1 MIRPDPSAP
10 LPAEAGVALELRR
23 RDAFRAVFG
32 AAAASLVGLDAMA
45 LPAAAPQFLHGVA
58 SGDPDAA
65 SVVLWTRVT
74 QSGTKPVMVDWKLSS
89 TADMATPVAQGS
101 ARALAAGDYTVK
113 VIPNGLTAGATYW
126 YQFSCNGVVSP
137 IGRTR
142 TLPDANSTA
151 EVNLAI
157 FSCSNFEKGYFNAYG
172 EAAKDD
178 SLFGMFHLGDYTYE
192 YGLGGYQTTALAL
205 NLVTEPRK
213 DQLLPTTETTTLA
226 AYRTRQ
232 ALYHTDPQLQA
243 AHQNFPWFAI
253 YDDHESAN
261 DSWTGGAENHTP
273 ATEGDWQSRKQ
284 AALQAWYEWMPV
296 RNRNPRFD
304 ANGNPQKLFHFVD
317 FGKVARLVLLDSRL
331 AGRDQQ
337 LTSTAMGQAYG
348 YYAQTG
354 SWALDTVSGRPRS
367 LLGAQQEAWVDGA
380 LAHSKQTWQLVG
392 NQTLLHYQIAPD
404 FLNAPGLTDAQRAG
418 ISGTVDAIFGA
429 GAGAQFGQL
438 GALGLPNPATND
450 SWNGYPTA
458 RNRFYASLLK
468 AKNPVVLTGD
478 SHNAW
483 AANLAVGPTKVGVE
497 FGATSVTSPGYE
509 QTFPGLP
516 AATLGAL
523 ITYSSQTKSQTDKLQ
538 WCELANR
545 GYLKVSANTTQLTAT
560 FVFVSTAFSTSYTT
574 STKTFTV
581 NPGARQATA
590 VTV

>member
-1 MIRPDPSAP
+1 MIRPAHTAP
-10 LPAEAGVALELRR
+10 LPAEAGTALELRR

-32 AAAASLVGLDAMA
+32 AAAASLVGLEAMA
-45 LPAAAPQFLHGVA
+45 LPSVSPQFLHGVA
-58 SGDPDAA
+58 SGDPRTT

-74 QSGTKPVMVDWKLSS
+74 QTGTRPLAVDWKLSS
-89 TADMATPVAQGS
+89 SADMATIVAQGT
-101 ARALAAGDYTVK
+101 ARTNAGIDWTVK
-113 VIPNGLTAGATYW
+113 VLPTGLTAGATYF
-126 YQFSCNGVVSP
+126 YQFTCNGVASP
-137 IGRTR
+137 VGRTR
-142 TLPDANSTA
+142 TMPAATSTA
-151 EVNLAI
+151 DVNLAV
-157 FSCSNFEKGYFNAYG
+157 FSCSMFEKGYFNAYG

-178 SLFGMFHLGDYTYE
+178 SLFGMIHLGDYTYE

-213 DQLLPTTETTTLA
+213 DQLQPTTETTTLA

-273 ATEGDWQSRKQ
+273 GTEGDWQARKQ

-296 RNRNPRFD
+296 RSVNPRVD
-304 ANGNPQKLFHFVD
+304 ANGNPETLFRYVD

-337 LTSTAMGQAYG
+337 LSSTAMGQAYG

-354 SWALDTVSGRPRS
+354 SWALDSVGGRPRS
-367 LLGAQQEAWVDGA
+367 LLGSQQEAWVDTT
-380 LAHSKQTWQLVG
+380 LAASKQTWQLIG

-418 ISGTVDAIFGA
+418 ISGTVDSIFGA

-516 AATLGAL
+516 AATLAAL
-523 ITYSSQTKSQTDKLQ
+523 ITYSSQAKSQTDKLA

-545 GYLKVSANTTQLTAT
+545 GFLKVSASTTQLTAS

-574 STKTFTV
+574 TTKTFTV
-581 NPGARQATA
+581 SPGARQATA
-590 VTV
+590 VTA